1 MIMGACQA
9 DIAVLIISAKE
20 GEFEA
25 GFEKDGQTKEHAMLA
40 KALGVSGFI
49 VAITK
54 MGTQDWSQQR
64 FQAIKDQ
71 LVPFLEISCGFRDV
85 TFIPLDSI
93 NNVNVHKRIEG
104 SWYNGPCLLE
114 FLNNIQLPERKPMGP
129 LRMPIIDKFKEVGNL
144 YLYGKVESG
153 TIIEDQTITIL
164 PSRTQAVIKEIFN
177 AKDQRLPF
185 AMAG

>member
-1 MIMGACQA
+1 
-9 DIAVLIISAKE
+9 
-20 GEFEA
+20 
-25 GFEKDGQTKEHAMLA
+25 
-40 KALGVSGFI
+40 
-49 VAITK
+49 
-54 MGTQDWSQQR
+54 
-64 FQAIKDQ
+64 
-71 LVPFLEISCGFRDV
+71 
-85 TFIPLDSI
+85 LDSI

-114 FLNNIQLPERKPMGP
+114 LLNTIQLPERKPMGP

-177 AKDQRLPF
+177 AKDERLPF
-185 AMAG
+185 AMAGENVKMRMKGIDEGDTKRG